1 MAGTLLVFASRQE
14 FSFFFKNISVVVASS
29 TPALIEPS
37 VDAAVAGVGVVD
49 FSANLARF
57 FAQKK
62 YEKAFLLGICGAYP
76 NSGLQLGDVVRV
88 DSEVIA
94 DMGAQSREGHFIP
107 WGTLVSKETR
117 YKGASPRD
125 LPLCLAKIPE
135 TAGGTVNCCTGT
147 QYLGT
152 RREST
157 FQTQVESMEGAAF
170 FAVCKAF
177 GVSGYQFRAVSNM
190 ASDRDES
197 AWKVADAL
205 AALKTQVLDQLL
217 DCR

>member
-1 MAGTLLVFASRQE
+1 MAGTLLVFASKQE
-14 FSFFFKNISVVVASS
+14 FSFFFKNISAVVASS

-37 VDAAVAGVGVVD
+37 VDAGIAGIGAVD

-57 FAQKK
+57 FSQKK
-62 YEKAFLLGICGAYP
+62 YERAFLLGICGAYP

-88 DSEVIA
+88 DTEVIA

-107 WGTLVSKETR
+107 WGTLVSKEIC

-125 LPLCLAKIPE
+125 LPLCLAAVPGA
-135 TAGGTVNCCTGT
+135 AGGTVNCCTGT
-147 QYLGT
+147 QYLGN

-157 FQTQVESMEGAAF
+157 FQIQVESMEGAAF

-190 ASDRDES
+190 ATDRDES
-197 AWKVADAL
+197 SWNIPKAL
-205 AALKTQVLDQLL
+205 AALKTQVLDQLTQ
-217 DCR
+217 

>member
-1 MAGTLLVFASRQE
+1 MAGTLIVFASRQE
-14 FSFFFKNISVVVASS
+14 FSFFFKGISAVVASS
-29 TPALIEPS
+29 TPALVAPS
-37 VDAAVAGVGVVD
+37 VDVAIAGVGAVD
-49 FSANLARF
+49 FAANLARF
-57 FAQKK
+57 FSQKK

-76 NSGLQLGDVVRV
+76 NSEIQLGDVVRV

-117 YKGASPRD
+117 YNGASPRD
-125 LPLCLAKIPE
+125 LPLCLAAIPE
-135 TAGGTVNCCTGT
+135 VAGGTVNCCTGT
-147 QYLGT
+147 QYLGN

-157 FQTQVESMEGAAF
+157 FQIQVESMEGAAF
-170 FAVCKAF
+170 FATCKAF

-197 AWKVADAL
+197 SWDIPRAL
-205 AALKTQVLDQLL
+205 TALKQSVLDLLL
-217 DCR
+217 DVK

>member
-1 MAGTLLVFASRQE
+1 MAGTLIVFASRQE
-14 FSFFFKNISVVVASS
+14 FNFFFKNISAVVASS

-37 VDAAVAGVGVVD
+37 VYASIAGVGVVD

-57 FAQKK
+57 FSQKK
-62 YEKAFLLGICGAYP
+62 YERAFLLGICGAYP
-76 NSGLQLGDVVRV
+76 NSDLQVGDVVRV
-88 DSEVIA
+88 STEVVA

-107 WGTLVSKETR
+107 WKTMVSEETL

-125 LPLCLAKIPE
+125 LPLRLAAIPE
-135 TAGGTVNCCTGT
+135 VAGGTVNCCTGT
-147 QYLGT
+147 QYLGN

-157 FQTQVESMEGAAF
+157 FQIQVESMEGAAF

-190 ASDRDES
+190 ATDRDETS
-197 AWKVADAL
+197 WDIPRAL
-205 AALKTQVLDQLL
+205 TALKQSVLDQLS
-217 DCR
+217 

>member
-1 MAGTLLVFASRQE
+1 MAGTLVVFASRQE
-14 FSFFFKNISVVVASS
+14 FNYFFKNVSAVVASS
-29 TPALIEPS
+29 TPAMIEPS
-37 VDAAVAGVGVVD
+37 IYASIAGVGVVD

-57 FAQKK
+57 FSQKK
-62 YEKAFLLGICGAYP
+62 YERAFLLGICGAYP
-76 NSGLQLGDVVRV
+76 NSQLQVGDVVRV
-88 DSEVIA
+88 GTEVVA

-107 WGTLVSKETR
+107 WKTMVSEETI

-125 LPLCLAKIPE
+125 LPLRLAAIPE
-135 TAGGTVNCCTGT
+135 VAGGTVNCCTGT
-147 QYLGT
+147 QYLGN

-157 FQTQVESMEGAAF
+157 FQIQVENMEGAAF

-197 AWKVADAL
+197 SWDIPRAL
-205 AALKTQVLDQLL
+205 TALKQSVLDQLF
-217 DCR
+217 

>member
-1 MAGTLLVFASRQE
+1 MAGTLIVFASRQE
-14 FSFFFKNISVVVASS
+14 FNFFFKNISAVVASS

-37 VDAAVAGVGVVD
+37 VYASIAGVGVVD

-57 FAQKK
+57 FSQKK
-62 YEKAFLLGICGAYP
+62 YERAFLLGICGAYP
-76 NSGLQLGDVVRV
+76 NSQLQVGDVVRV
-88 DSEVIA
+88 GTEVVA

-107 WGTLVSKETR
+107 WKTMVSEETI

-125 LPLCLAKIPE
+125 LPLRLAAIPE
-135 TAGGTVNCCTGT
+135 VAGGTVNCCTGT
-147 QYLGT
+147 QYLGN

-157 FQTQVESMEGAAF
+157 FQIQVENMEGAAF

-197 AWKVADAL
+197 SWDIPRAL
-205 AALKTQVLDQLL
+205 TALKQSVLDQLF
-217 DCR
+217 

>member
-1 MAGTLLVFASRQE
+1 MAGTLIVFASRQE
-14 FSFFFKNISVVVASS
+14 FNFFFKNISAVVASS

-37 VDAAVAGVGVVD
+37 VYASIAGVGVVD

-57 FAQKK
+57 FSQKK
-62 YEKAFLLGICGAYP
+62 YERAFLLGICGAYP
-76 NSGLQLGDVVRV
+76 NSELQVGDVVRV
-88 DSEVIA
+88 GTEVVA

-107 WGTLVSKETR
+107 WKTMVSEETI

-125 LPLCLAKIPE
+125 LPLRLAAIPE
-135 TAGGTVNCCTGT
+135 VAGGTVNCCTGT
-147 QYLGT
+147 QYLGN

-157 FQTQVESMEGAAF
+157 FQIQVENMEGAAF

-177 GVSGYQFRAVSNM
+177 GVSGYQFRAISNM

-197 AWKVADAL
+197 SWDIPRAL
-205 AALKTQVLDQLL
+205 TALKQSVLDQLF
-217 DCR
+217 

>member
-14 FSFFFKNISVVVASS
+14 FSFFFKKISAVVASS

-37 VDAAVAGVGVVD
+37 IYAAVAGVGVVD

-57 FAQKK
+57 FSQKK
-62 YEKAFLLGICGAYP
+62 YERAFLLGICGAYP
-76 NSGLQLGDVVRV
+76 SSGLQVGDVVRV
-88 DSEVIA
+88 DTEVVA

-107 WGTLVSKETR
+107 WKTIVSEETI

-125 LPLCLAKIPE
+125 LPLRLAAISE
-135 TAGGTVNCCTGT
+135 VAGGTVNCCTGT
-147 QYLGT
+147 RYLGN

-157 FQTQVESMEGAAF
+157 FQIQVESMEGAAF
-170 FAVCKAF
+170 FAVCKAY

-197 AWKVADAL
+197 SWDIPRAL
-205 AALKTQVLDQLL
+205 TALKQSVLDILL
-217 DCR
+217 DNK

>member
-1 MAGTLLVFASRQE
+1 MAGTLIVFASRQE
-14 FSFFFKNISVVVASS
+14 FNFFFKNISAVVASS

-37 VDAAVAGVGVVD
+37 VYASVAGVGVVD

-57 FAQKK
+57 FSQKK
-62 YEKAFLLGICGAYP
+62 YERAFLLGICGAYP
-76 NSGLQLGDVVRV
+76 NSELQVGDVVRV
-88 DSEVIA
+88 GTEVVA

-107 WGTLVSKETR
+107 WKTMVSEETI

-125 LPLCLAKIPE
+125 LPLRLAAIPE
-135 TAGGTVNCCTGT
+135 VAGGTVNCCTGT
-147 QYLGT
+147 QYLGN

-157 FQTQVESMEGAAF
+157 FQIQVENMEGAAF

-177 GVSGYQFRAVSNM
+177 GVSGYQFRAISNM

-197 AWKVADAL
+197 SWDIPRAL
-205 AALKTQVLDQLL
+205 TALKQSVLDQLF
-217 DCR
+217 